1 MYTLYKKNKT
11 AGEKRTT
18 SQEIIE
24 TIRVL
29 GLQNYVNYKR
39 MNPIEKTL
47 DSKNIIEKLS
57 NYKKFKYRFLI
68 KNLFFSSNLENDTDV
83 IFVNM

>member
-1 MYTLYKKNKT
+1 ML
-11 AGEKRTT
+11 
-18 SQEIIE
+18 QEIIE

-39 MNPIEKTL
+39 MNPIEITL

-68 KNLFFSSNLENDTDV
+68 KNLFFSSNLENHTDV